1 MSKFT
6 YVLSFMAATMIQ
18 AQDRRDEKGASA
30 VEYAILVAAIIAVVT
45 AAVAAIGT
53 DLTDKFS
60 DLFA

>member
-6 YVLSFMAATMIQ
+6 FALAFMTATLVQ
-18 AQDRRDEKGASA
+18 GKDRREEKGASA
-30 VEYAILVAAIIAVVT
+30 VEYAILVAAIIAVVA

-60 DLFA
+60 RLFD